1 MVSNFTFANLIP
13 FSVIFSVVSF
23 LLLPLFCSFSPK
35 CHTEHHLQLSG
46 GLQIMQTLVLL
57 LEQHRRQWNI
67 EATIPCEHLLESS
80 LLWEHGSLSQ
90 LFASRFGSPLPHCHP
105 TAPLTPGPGQPP
117 FYFWSLRI
125 GLLFLGGITHT
136 VFVFLWRAY
145 FTYHGV
151 LKNHPRWSIQQ
162 DYLLFQSWIIVH
174 HMCIPHAVYLFI
186 HRLILRLLLLLGF
199 QTILWTWVCKYLF

>member
-1 MVSNFTFANLIP
+1 MSSFLAQLFCHPSLFTNSEFSFPSPTQEMVSNFTFANLIP

-57 LEQHRRQWNI
+57 LEEHRRQWNI

-90 LFASRFGSPLPHCHP
+90 LFAYSFGSPLAHCHP
-105 TAPLTPGPGQPP
+105 TAPLTPGPG
-117 FYFWSLRI
+117 
-125 GLLFLGGITHT
+125 H
-136 VFVFLWRAY
+136 
-145 FTYHGV
+145 
-151 LKNHPRWSIQQ
+151 HPSA
-162 DYLLFQSWIIVH
+162 FG
-174 HMCIPHAVYLFI
+174 P
-186 HRLILRLLLLLGF
+186 
-199 QTILWTWVCKYLF
+199 